1 MQRLATLV
9 PRPRLN
15 LIRNDEILPCI
26 SPFGSLRGPNPF
38 QTVLSWG
45 TRAERQAPFRDYS
58 GRAEKRKAYLRC
70 ARRCAPFL
78 GVCSH
83 QLGPTA

>member
-38 QTVLSWG
+38 QTDLSWG

-58 GRAEKRKAYLRC
+58 QRAEKRKAYLR
-70 ARRCAPFL
+70 
-78 GVCSH
+78 
-83 QLGPTA
+83 